1 MNTHEHTNEQGGG
14 CCGSRKATTTAQPI
28 QPSGPRNASGA
39 LPEFTCPMH
48 PEVISDEPGR
58 CPKCKMFLVPV
69 K

>member
-14 CCGSRKATTTAQPI
+14 CCGSRKATTTSPEAK
-28 QPSGPRNASGA
+28 GA
-39 LPEFTCPMH
+39 KFTCPMH
-48 PEVISDEPGR
+48 PEVVSDEPGR

>member
-1 MNTHEHTNEQGGG
+1 MNTHEHTNEQSGG
-14 CCGSRKATTTAQPI
+14 CCGSRKATTA
-28 QPSGPRNASGA
+28 PSTDAKGA
-39 LPEFTCPMH
+39 KFTCPMH